1 MKEGK
6 NDALIPPHFANVWE
20 RYLERVKNYSLPENA
35 RFRQIH
41 NGHCTFMQPDERGF
55 VTPEAIRATCVVGT
69 PDEIVAQ
76 LRQMEK
82 DGLKELNLLPAAD
95 HQKEV
100 WTDFAEKIFPAFR

>member
-1 MKEGK
+1 M
-6 NDALIPPHFANVWE
+6 
-20 RYLERVKNYSLPENA
+20 
-35 RFRQIH
+35 
-41 NGHCTFMQPDERGF
+41 
-55 VTPEAIRATCVVGT
+55 VGT

-100 WTDFAEKIFPAFR
+100 WKDFAEKIFPAFR